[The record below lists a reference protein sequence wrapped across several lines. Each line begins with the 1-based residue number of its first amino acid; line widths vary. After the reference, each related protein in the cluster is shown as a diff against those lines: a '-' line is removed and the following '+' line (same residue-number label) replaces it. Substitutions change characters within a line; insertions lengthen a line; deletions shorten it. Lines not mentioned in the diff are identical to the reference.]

1 MGGQISRSTVSPKS
15 AWVGLTVLSIAVF
28 GAITIEVAPIGLLPD
43 IMTAFGVNKATAGLL
58 VSMYAGLIAVSSV
71 PLTRLTRR
79 VARKPLLLIT
89 LAIFSTS
96 NLWAAVADSFEMLV
110 AARTLGGLAHSLFFA
125 VVIGYAARIA
135 PVGQTGRAIA
145 LVATGTSIGIVLG
158 LPAGTALGELIG
170 WRATFA
176 SLGILVGLCGVMAMI
191 LLPPVSHDAEAGKQ
205 FVPGGGRLII
215 VAGLAGLCFLGY
227 YTLYTYVS
235 PMLLDA
241 GLAKPWLSGALVA
254 FGIAGFIG
262 IRLVAPHLDRH
273 PFAFMVFVPA
283 TLVAL
288 QAGIAI
294 AYPALWPLLIVVFLW
309 TGAFGPV
316 NSTYQN
322 MLVRVG
328 KDNPEM
334 AGAWINSMCNLGIG
348 AGGAIGG
355 VLVMGS
361 GYAGASLTGAGIIA
375 IALAIAVLGRRALTR
390 A

>member
-1 MGGQISRSTVSPKS
+1 MSPKS

-58 VSMYAGLIAVSSV
+58 VSMYAGLVAVSSV

-135 PVGQTGRAIA
+135 PAGQTGRAIA

-176 SLGILVGLCGVMAMI
+176 SLGILVGLCGVTAMI

-205 FVPGGGRLII
+205 FVPG
-215 VAGLAGLCFLGY
+215 
-227 YTLYTYVS
+227 
-235 PMLLDA
+235 
-241 GLAKPWLSGALVA
+241 
-254 FGIAGFIG
+254 
-262 IRLVAPHLDRH
+262 
-273 PFAFMVFVPA
+273 
-283 TLVAL
+283 
-288 QAGIAI
+288 
-294 AYPALWPLLIVVFLW
+294 
-309 TGAFGPV
+309 
-316 NSTYQN
+316 
-322 MLVRVG
+322 
-328 KDNPEM
+328 
-334 AGAWINSMCNLGIG
+334 
-348 AGGAIGG
+348 GG

-375 IALAIAVLGRRALTR
+375 IALAIAVPGRRALTR